1 MTIKQILNQNTVFRD
16 AAVIAGKSGLNHE
29 VSSVMVLEAPDIED
43 WGRSGQLLLTSFFA
57 LQSLDVENS
66 RQFLVKCR
74 DLGISG
80 LVLKMGRLIS
90 DIPEFFADYCDLY
103 EIPLI
108 SLPQD
113 VRYETVIIS
122 ILEPII
128 HQISKT
134 QALFQKYN
142 DLANDLLNGRLQDRE
157 SIDQALHYLKIE
169 SAPFY
174 QVIMMQFP
182 SLRESLFEET
192 PLTARIFLN
201 IREQL
206 NLTGL
211 RYAYLQIHDRMTLIC
226 NMPGGG
232 HAAVSQKRLA
242 ATLEQIRIT
251 FHLPELSY
259 QIALSDVHDRYH
271 ISELNHQVL
280 DTQMINNLLGGN
292 NYITDYNSLGIYKL
306 FLNRNNLS
314 LLDGLLTGSH
324 VRLRKEAP
332 ELWETLVTYISTNQ
346 SLSESASQLFVH
358 AKTVK
363 YRINK
368 IQKQYSLD
376 LTDPEEIF
384 RILLDARLFKLKDH
398 FQPETS
404 HEQERYYES

>member
-1 MTIKQILNQNTVFRD
+1 MTIQQILSQNQVFRD
-16 AAVIAGKSGLNHE
+16 AAVIAGKAGLDHE
-29 VSSVMVLEAPDIED
+29 VSSVMVLEAADIEH
-43 WGRSGQLLLTSFFA
+43 WGRDGQLLLTSFFA

-90 DIPEFFADYCDLY
+90 DIPEYFADYCDIY

-113 VRYETVIIS
+113 VKYETVIIS

-157 SIDQALHYLKIE
+157 SVDQALHYLKIE
-169 SAPFY
+169 AAPFY

-192 PLTARIFLN
+192 PLTTRIFLH

-206 NLTGL
+206 DLTGL
-211 RYAYLQIHDRMTLIC
+211 CYAYLQIHDRMTLIC
-226 NMPGGG
+226 NMHGGG
-232 HAAVSQKRLA
+232 HAAISKKRLA
-242 ATLEQIRIT
+242 ATLEQTRIA
-251 FHLPELSY
+251 FYLSELPY
-259 QIALSDVHDRYH
+259 QVSISDVHDRYH
-271 ISELNHQVL
+271 ITELNHQAL
-280 DTQMINNLLGGN
+280 DTQMINNLLGGGS
-292 NYITDYNSLGIYKL
+292 YIADYDSLGIYKL
-306 FLNRNNLS
+306 FLDRGNLARLDS
-314 LLDGLLTGSH
+314 LMTASH
-324 VRLRKEAP
+324 VMLRRQSP
-332 ELWETLVTYISTNQ
+332 ELWETLVTYVSTNQ
-346 SLSESASQLFVH
+346 SLSASAEQLFVH
-358 AKTVK
+358 PKTVK
-363 YRINK
+363 YRIGK
-368 IQKQYSLD
+368 IQKMTGLD
-376 LTDPEEIF
+376 LSDPEQIF

-398 FQPETS
+398 FQPETP
-404 HEQERYYES
+404 HEQERRYES